1 MTPKHRINGSRAL
14 GIAFTRQTTSFLS
27 LTLVYILAFL
37 AVDTAKS
44 QEKIDFSHD
53 ILPLLKMK
61 CAACHS
67 NGVYKG
73 GLSLETREQLIKSG
87 NVSLGNHLK
96 SELFS
101 RITSDDEEETM
112 PPEGLPLTSVEI
124 QKVATWIDAGL
135 PWPAEI
141 TLKKQHFKRPLALR
155 ATNLPTEIG
164 AKDNPIDYFID
175 QYFQTKN
182 IQPPELLSDRA
193 FLRRA
198 KLDLLGLLPTP
209 MEIATYKDDKRKNKN
224 LKLIDSLLSHNR
236 SYADHWMS
244 FWNDLLRNDYVG
256 TGYIDG
262 GRKQITQWLHQ
273 SLLENKPY
281 DQFVRELINPTA
293 DSAGF
298 IKGIKWRG
306 RVNASQIEPL
316 QFSQNI
322 SQVFLGINMKCA
334 SCHDSFIDDW
344 RLEDAYGLAAITAQ
358 QPLKIHRCDIPI
370 GQTAT
375 SKFVFPELGDIDHS
389 LPREQ
394 RLEQLSKL
402 MTTHEN
408 GRFARTIVNR
418 LWHRMTGRGLVHP
431 VDVMANEAW
440 SEPLLDFLAADLVE
454 NDYNLKHTLQLIA
467 SSRIY
472 RSQAKSP
479 ESTDAKRYRFLGVST
494 KRMTAEQFVDSVWN
508 LSGSAPNKIDAK
520 LIPTGQ
526 KKTAAK
532 WIWSNTPAL
541 SSPAQEIVYFRKS
554 FSLETLPSEAY
565 CIATCDNEFTLW
577 VNGKR
582 VSEGKDWTQ
591 PATANLHG
599 HLKRGRNLIIIKAVN
614 QGNAPNPAG
623 LIAEILFRNGPT
635 ENWQVI
641 NSNADWEFTNQTI
654 KSNGLNQSGEPVDW
668 AAANVIPEGWKTYA
682 TVRPSFGSAK
692 SLVEQSPNTTPTAR
706 ASLVVSNLLMRS
718 LGRPN
723 REQVV
728 TTRPD
733 SLSTLQALDLSN
745 GSILANWLNMGAKK
759 WIELQKKNAWSD
771 QQLINEIYS
780 EALSRPP
787 NAQELKLL
795 KFTNQDNKTEAIE
808 DVLWLVVML
817 PEFQLIH

>member
-1 MTPKHRINGSRAL
+1 MTPKHRTNSSRTSGVLFNRLRTSVPWLAL
-14 GIAFTRQTTSFLS
+14 ACI
-27 LTLVYILAFL
+27 LTLFQGKPTL
-37 AVDTAKS
+37 S

-53 ILPLLKMK
+53 ILPLLKKK

-73 GLSLETREQLIKSG
+73 GLSIETREQLIESS
-87 NVSLGNHLK
+87 NISVGNHLK
-96 SELFS
+96 SEVFS
-101 RITSDDEEETM
+101 RITSNDPEEKM
-112 PPEGLPLTSVEI
+112 PPEGSPLTAAEI
-124 QKVATWIDAGL
+124 QKVASWIDAGL
-135 PWPAEI
+135 PWPSEI
-141 TLKKQHFKRPLALR
+141 SLKKQQFKRPLALR
-155 ATNLPTEIG
+155 ETALTPEINATE
-164 AKDNPIDYFID
+164 NPVDYFIGR
-175 QYFQTKN
+175 YFQINN
-182 IQPPELLSDRA
+182 IQPPQLLSDRE
-193 FLRRA
+193 FLRRS

-209 MEIATYKDDKRKNKN
+209 AEVTSYQNDNRNDKQTR
-224 LKLIDSLLSHNR
+224 LITSLLSQDR
-236 SYADHWMS
+236 VYADHWMS

-273 SLLENKPY
+273 SLLKNKPY

-298 IKGIKWRG
+298 IRGIKWRG

-375 SKFVFPELGDIDHS
+375 SKFVFPELGNIDHS

-394 RLEQLSKL
+394 RLEQLSRL
-402 MTTHEN
+402 MTTREN

-440 SEPLLDFLAADLVE
+440 SEPLLDFLAESLVK

-467 SSRIY
+467 TSKIY
-472 RSQAKSP
+472 QSQSVAS
-479 ESTDAKRYRFLGVST
+479 ETTDANSYLFLGVST
-494 KRMTAEQFVDSVWN
+494 KRMTAEQFVDSVWS
-508 LSGSAPNKIDAK
+508 LSGVAPKKIDAK
-520 LIPTGQ
+520 ITPTGQ
-526 KKTAAK
+526 KKTVAN

-541 SSPAQEIVYFRKS
+541 SSPAKETVYFRKLVT
-554 FSLETLPSEAY
+554 LESPPTDAY

-577 VNGKR
+577 INGKL

-591 PATANLHG
+591 PVTSNLRD
-599 HLKRGRNLIIIKAVN
+599 HLKAGENSIIVKAVN
-614 QGNAPNPAG
+614 QGDSPNPAG
-623 LIAEILFRNGPT
+623 FVAEISLRNSPT
-635 ENWQVI
+635 EKWRSI
-641 NSNADWEFTNQTI
+641 YTNAKWEFTNQAI
-654 KSNGLNQSGEPVDW
+654 APDGLKKSGGAANW
-668 AAANVIPEGWKTYA
+668 AAANVIPNGWKTYA
-682 TVRPSFGSAK
+682 VVRLGIKSAK
-692 SLVEQSPNTTPTAR
+692 LNAEQSLNPVSTAR

-733 SLSTLQALDLSN
+733 SLTTLQALDLSN
-745 GSILANWLNMGAKK
+745 GAILADWLKTGAKK
-759 WIELQKKNAWSD
+759 WSDLQKDNAWSN

-780 EALSRPP
+780 EALSRLP
-787 NAQELKLL
+787 NAQELELL
-795 KFTNQDNKTEAIE
+795 KFTDQANKTEAIQ

-817 PEFQLIH
+817 PEFQLIN

>member
-1 MTPKHRINGSRAL
+1 MTPKQRFNSLPNSRNEFNRNRMLVSLFAL
-14 GIAFTRQTTSFLS
+14 VSC
-27 LTLVYILAFL
+27 LTLFVSRPAN
-37 AVDTAKS
+37 S

-53 ILPLLKMK
+53 ILPILKK
-61 CAACHS
+61 RCAACHS

-73 GLSLETREQLIKSG
+73 GLSIETREQLIDSG
-87 NVSLGNHLK
+87 NISLGNHLK
-96 SELFS
+96 SEVFS
-101 RITSDDEEETM
+101 RITSEDPEELM
-112 PPEGLPLTSVEI
+112 PPEGSPLSALEI
-124 QKVATWIDAGL
+124 KKVATWINTGL
-135 PWPAEI
+135 PWPSEI
-141 TLKKQHFKRPLALR
+141 TLKKQQFKRPLSLR
-155 ATNLPTEIG
+155 PTDLPNKIATNN
-164 AKDNPIDYFID
+164 NPIDYFID
-175 QYFQTKN
+175 QYFQTED
-182 IQPPELLSDRA
+182 IQPPGLLSDQA

-209 MEIATYKDDKRKNKN
+209 LEVTSYQKDQSENKQTR
-224 LKLIDSLLSHNR
+224 LIKTLLSKDR
-236 SYADHWMS
+236 DYADHWMS

-375 SKFVFPELGDIDHS
+375 SKFVFPELGNIDHS

-394 RLEQLSKL
+394 RLEQLSRL
-402 MTTHEN
+402 MTTREN

-431 VDVMANEAW
+431 VDVMANESW
-440 SEPLLDFLAADLVE
+440 SEPLLDFLAANLVE

-467 SSRIY
+467 TSKIY
-472 RSQAKSP
+472 RSQAKSTK
-479 ESTDAKRYRFLGVST
+479 STDANRYLFHGVST
-494 KRMTAEQFVDSVWN
+494 KRMTAEQFVDSVWR
-508 LSGSAPNKIDAK
+508 LSGSAPDKIDAK
-520 LIPTGQ
+520 ITPAVE
-526 KKTAAK
+526 KKTVAK

-541 SSPAQEIVYFRKS
+541 SSPAKETVYFRKR
-554 FSLETLPSEAY
+554 FSLESPASDAY

-577 VNGKR
+577 VNGTR
-582 VSEGKDWTQ
+582 VSDGKDWTQ
-591 PATANLHG
+591 PVTSNLRD
-599 HLKRGRNLIIIKAVN
+599 HLKIGQNTIIIKAVN
-614 QGNAPNPAG
+614 QGSAPNPAG
-623 LIAEILFRNGPT
+623 LLAEILFRSAPK
-635 ENWQVI
+635 ENWQI
-641 NSNADWEFTNQTI
+641 IRSNSDWEFTSEPITA
-654 KSNGLNQSGEPVDW
+654 NGSDQSGKSVNW
-668 AAANVIPEGWKTYA
+668 AAAHVVPQGWKTYA
-682 TVRPSFGSAK
+682 AVRSSIGSAK
-692 SLVEQSPNTTPTAR
+692 SRLEQSPEPTPPVR

-745 GSILANWLNMGAKK
+745 GNILANWLNIGAKK
-759 WIELQKKNAWSD
+759 WIELQKKNSWSD
-771 QQLINEIYS
+771 QQLINAIYRQS
-780 EALSRPP
+780 LSRLP
-787 NAQELKLL
+787 NTKEVELLSFSNQE
-795 KFTNQDNKTEAIE
+795 NKIEAIE
-808 DVLWLVVML
+808 DILWLIVML
-817 PEFQLIH
+817 PEFQLIN

>member
-1 MTPKHRINGSRAL
+1 MTPKHRINSSHTSGVVVNHLRTSAPGLAL
-14 GIAFTRQTTSFLS
+14 VCI
-27 LTLVYILAFL
+27 LTLFVGKPAF
-37 AVDTAKS
+37 S

-53 ILPLLKMK
+53 ILPLLKKK

-73 GLSLETREQLIKSG
+73 GLSLETREQLIDSG
-87 NVSLGNHLK
+87 NISLGNHLK
-96 SELFS
+96 SEVFS
-101 RITSDDEEETM
+101 RLTSEDPEELM
-112 PPEGLPLTSVEI
+112 PPEGSPLTAVEI
-124 QKVATWIDAGL
+124 QKVAAWIDAGL

-141 TLKKQHFKRPLALR
+141 TLKKQQFKRPLALR
-155 ATNLPTEIG
+155 ATNLPTETG
-164 AKDNPIDYFID
+164 PKDNPIDYFID
-175 QYFQTKN
+175 QYFQTNN
-182 IQPPELLSDRA
+182 IETPQLLSDRV

-209 MEIATYKDDKRKNKN
+209 AEVTSYQTDNRKDKQTR
-224 LKLIDSLLSHNR
+224 LITSLLSQDR
-236 SYADHWMS
+236 DYADHWMS

-262 GRKQITQWLHQ
+262 GRKQITKWLHQ
-273 SLLENKPY
+273 SLIENKPY
-281 DQFVRELINPTA
+281 DKFVRELINPTA
-293 DSAGF
+293 DSTGF

-344 RLEDAYGLAAITAQ
+344 RLDDAYGLAAITAQ
-358 QPLKIHRCDIPI
+358 QPLKIHRCDVPT

-375 SKFVFPELGDIDHS
+375 SKFVFPELGNIDHS

-394 RLEQLSKL
+394 RLEQLSQL
-402 MTTHEN
+402 MTTQEN

-440 SEPLLDFLAADLVE
+440 SEPLLDFLAENLVK

-467 SSRIY
+467 TSKIY
-472 RSQAKSP
+472 QSQSAAA
-479 ESTDAKRYRFLGVST
+479 ESADANSYLFLGVST
-494 KRMTAEQFVDSVWN
+494 KRMTAEQFVDSVWS
-508 LSGSAPNKIDAK
+508 LSGTAPNKIDAK
-520 LIPTGQ
+520 ITPTGR
-526 KKTAAK
+526 KKTVAN

-541 SSPAQEIVYFRKS
+541 SSPAKETVYFRKRIT
-554 FSLETLPSEAY
+554 LESPPSDAY

-582 VSEGKDWTQ
+582 VSVGKDWTQ
-591 PATANLHG
+591 PVTSNLRD
-599 HLKRGRNLIIIKAVN
+599 HLKIGQNSIIVKAVN
-614 QGNAPNPAG
+614 QGTSPNPAG
-623 LIAEILFRNGPT
+623 FVAEILLRNSPT
-635 ENWQVI
+635 EKWRSIYTSAN
-641 NSNADWEFTNQTI
+641 WEFTNQAI
-654 KSNGLNQSGEPVDW
+654 APAGLKKSGEAANW
-668 AAANVIPEGWKTYA
+668 AAANVIPNGWKTYA
-682 TVRPSFGSAK
+682 VVRLGIESAK
-692 SLVEQSPNTTPTAR
+692 LNTEQSLYPVSTPR

-733 SLSTLQALDLSN
+733 SLTTLQALDLSN
-745 GSILANWLNMGAKK
+745 GAILAAWLKTGAKK
-759 WIELQKKNAWSD
+759 WSDLQKDNSWSH

-780 EALSRPP
+780 EALSRLP
-787 NAQELKLL
+787 NAQELELL
-795 KFTNQDNKTEAIE
+795 KFTDQVNKTEAIE
-808 DVLWLVVML
+808 DVLWLIVML
-817 PEFQLIH
+817 PEFQLIN

>member
-1 MTPKHRINGSRAL
+1 MTTKPRIIGSRISGVAL
-14 GIAFTRQTTSFLS
+14 IRQQTLVFFGVFVFS
-27 LTLVYILAFL
+27 LTLIEGNS
-37 AVDTAKS
+37 AKS
-44 QEKIDFSHD
+44 QDKIDFSHD
-53 ILPLLKMK
+53 IFPLLKMK

-73 GLSLETREQLIKSG
+73 GLSLETREQLIESG
-87 NVSLGNHLK
+87 NISKGNHLK
-96 SELFS
+96 SDLFS
-101 RITSDDEEETM
+101 RITSEDPEEKM
-112 PPEGLPLTSVEI
+112 PPEGSRLTSAEI
-124 QKVATWIDAGL
+124 QKIATWIDAGL
-135 PWPAEI
+135 PWPLEI
-141 TLKKQHFKRPLALR
+141 TLKKQQFKRPLALR
-155 ATNLPTEIG
+155 ETNLP
-164 AKDNPIDYFID
+164 AKIDVKENPIDYFID
-175 QYFQTKN
+175 RYFQTNN
-182 IQPPELLSDRA
+182 IQPPPLLSDRE

-209 MEIATYKDDKRKNKN
+209 AEVASYQNDGNPNKQSA
-224 LKLIDSLLSHNR
+224 LIDSLLSQDRN
-236 SYADHWMS
+236 YADHWMS

-281 DQFVRELINPTA
+281 NKFVRELVNPSA
-293 DSAGF
+293 NSAGF

-358 QPLKIHRCDIPI
+358 QPLEIHRCDIPTS
-370 GQTAT
+370 QTAT
-375 SKFVFPELGDIDHS
+375 SKFVFPELGVIDHS
-389 LPREQ
+389 QPREK
-394 RLEQLSKL
+394 RLEQLSQL
-402 MTTHEN
+402 MTTREN

-440 SEPLLDFLAADLVE
+440 SEPLLDFLAEDLVK
-454 NDYNLKHTLQLIA
+454 NKYNLKHVLHSIA
-467 SSRIY
+467 TSRIY
-472 RSQAKSP
+472 QSQSAAS
-479 ESTDAKRYRFLGVST
+479 ESTDATGYVFRGVAT
-494 KRMTAEQFVDSVWN
+494 KRMTAEQFVDSVWS
-508 LSGSAPNKIDAK
+508 LSGTAPNKLDAK
-520 LIPTGQ
+520 IIPTSQ
-526 KKTAAK
+526 IKTVGK
-532 WIWSNTPAL
+532 WIWSTTPAL
-541 SSPAQEIVYFRKS
+541 SSPAQETVYFRK
-554 FSLETLPSEAY
+554 FFTLQSIPSDAY

-582 VSEGKDWTQ
+582 VSEGNNWTQ
-591 PATANLHG
+591 PVTSDLSTY
-599 HLKRGRNLIIIKAVN
+599 LKSGENSIIVKAVN
-614 QGNAPNPAG
+614 QGDSPNPAG
-623 LIAEILFRNGPT
+623 FFAEILFRNNST
-635 ENWQVI
+635 TNWQTI
-641 NSNADWEFTNQTI
+641 HSNADWEFTAQPITAD
-654 KSNGLNQSGEPVDW
+654 GLKQSGGPANW
-668 AAANVIPEGWKTYA
+668 AAAKVIPGGWKTYA
-682 TVRPSFGSAK
+682 AVQPSIGSAK
-692 SLVEQSPNTTPTAR
+692 LNAEQSPHSKATTR

-745 GSILANWLNMGAKK
+745 GDILANWLKIGAKN
-759 WIELQKKNAWSD
+759 WIEQQKNNRWTD

-780 EALSRPP
+780 QAFSRLPSD
-787 NAQELKLL
+787 QELELL
-795 KFTNQDNKTEAIE
+795 SIAKQENKTEAIE

-817 PEFQLIH
+817 PEFQLIN